1 MYRRQGTREGQRA
14 RITDLETDGRR
25 AVLVLAQPHVQT
37 GPAPGV
43 AGVFLLLAEAGS
55 LVKNLL
61 DVAAKLQ

>member
-1 MYRRQGTREGQRA
+1 MSY
-14 RITDLETDGRR
+14 LESDGGS
-25 AVLVLAQPHVQT
+25 AVLVLAESHVEA

-43 AGVFLLLAEAGS
+43 AGVLLLLAEAGS